1 MTSFRDPV
9 SAVTAAPEPAERVEL
24 EEWLGPFAREV
35 RNPIASLVATA
46 DLLLDEMGPH
56 DQHRGYARAIRDLS
70 ARLQESLNDME
81 ALTSAAGTGHAVAV
95 DVDAL
100 VRNQTDIMRPRIE
113 RQGVALSVVLPGR
126 PVMVAM
132 AEGALRL
139 ALCRIL
145 EHQAAAMPFGG
156 ALEIHLAVEPSGAR
170 LTSTDNGPNV
180 PEERIETFFSPRFAC
195 PGRHGGVGLALA
207 RCLVER
213 HGGAVTARNLSGGGV
228 AIGLA
233 LPRTGP
239 CENPVSM
246 EGAHNDLR

>member
-1 MTSFRDPV
+1 MTPLQDRAST
-9 SAVTAAPEPAERVEL
+9 AIAAPEPAERVEL
-24 EEWLGPFAREV
+24 DEWLGPFAREV

-81 ALTSAAGTGHAVAV
+81 ALTGAAGTGQAV

-113 RQGVALSVVLPGR
+113 RQGVALSVRLPGR

-139 ALCRIL
+139 TLCRIL
-145 EHQAAAMPFGG
+145 EHQAAAMPCGG
-156 ALEIHLAVEPSGAR
+156 ALSIELAVEPSGAR
-170 LTSTDNGPNV
+170 LTSTDNGPHV
-180 PEERIETFFSPRFAC
+180 PEGRIEEFFSPRFAC

-213 HGGAVTARNLSGGGV
+213 HGGAVTARNVNGGGV
-228 AIGLA
+228 TIGLT
-233 LPRTGP
+233 LPRTDP
-239 CENPVSM
+239 CVNPVSM
-246 EGAHNDLR
+246 EGAHDDLR